1 MNAENQDIFKAK
13 GELDFFLADN
23 GELKRITFERP
34 YYLSIHNKDENFV
47 DWLYE
52 RFFEKETYSIFTG
65 KEFGEMIDTGYI
77 IDYDGTL
84 ADVFVDGFVSNL
96 GLFHNGS
103 NLSITG
109 IISSFGIKQKY
120 LAEFRNIP
128 LKVSTPRTLVS

>member
-1 MNAENQDIFKAK
+1 MNVWRKSENQDISKAK

-52 RFFEKETYSIFTG
+52 RFFEKNIYSTFTG
-65 KEFGEMIDTGYI
+65 QEFGEMVDTGYI

-96 GLFHNGS
+96 GLFHNG
-103 NLSITG
+103 
-109 IISSFGIKQKY
+109 FKQGK
-120 LAEFRNIP
+120 F
-128 LKVSTPRTLVS
+128 LVTYDVWKKICDKHEVVVNWANK